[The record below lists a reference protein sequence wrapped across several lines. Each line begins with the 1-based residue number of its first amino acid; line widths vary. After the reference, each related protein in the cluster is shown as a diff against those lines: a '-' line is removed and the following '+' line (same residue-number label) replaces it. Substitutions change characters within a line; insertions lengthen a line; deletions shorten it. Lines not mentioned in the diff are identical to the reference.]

1 MKKSK
6 KFILS
11 ILVIL
16 IIAVTLLLAF
26 PGLFERG
33 KEEVAEAES
42 TEIQTEL
49 GDEIFD

>member
-11 ILVIL
+11 IIVIL
-16 IIAVTLLLAF
+16 IVAVVLLLAF
-26 PGLFERG
+26 PGFFENG
-33 KEEVAEAES
+33 EEGVAETES
-42 TEIQTEL
+42 IEIQTEL

>member
-16 IIAVTLLLAF
+16 IVAVALLLAF
-26 PGLFERG
+26 PGFFDSG
-33 KEEVAEAES
+33 ES
-42 TEIQTEL
+42 GAIETELIEIQTEL

>member
-11 ILVIL
+11 IIVIL
-16 IIAVTLLLAF
+16 IVAVAILLAF
-26 PGLFERG
+26 PDVFDSR
-33 KEEVAEAES
+33 EEVPTEMKS

>member
-11 ILVIL
+11 IIL
-16 IIAVTLLLAF
+16 ILLIAVAVLLSF
-26 PGLFERG
+26 PDLFDNGE
-33 KEEVAEAES
+33 KVDTEVEP